1 MKHRLGVFVV
11 VSLVL
16 ALAAEAGSQEA
27 QWIRLGVPEGGHID
41 AIAVS
46 EKRIFAAARD
56 KVFLS
61 EDRGGTWREIVGET
75 GLIDL
80 VGLES
85 RCSLVVTGGDLYCIE
100 FFSGQKYKS
109 LLAHYRNDGSGWTRV
124 PPNYPNGLEYRFSPQ
139 TEGFRSLA
147 AIGKSLHLFGS
158 ERIYRSNDG
167 GLSWSKIGRAP
178 FKAGDLLC
186 VAAAGG
192 RLFASDGA
200 ALRVSKNGGASW
212 SAVRPGWPKTER
224 IRDLAGTDS
233 ELLALSGRGI
243 FRTRDGGASWDSV
256 RPGWAA
262 RAVPLALATG
272 AGLLCAGTT
281 LGVFLSTDDGASWRQ
296 ANSGLRAD
304 VIHRLGWSRRGLLAQ
319 TDQGLFLSSDD
330 GESWTAVGA
339 PLFPGWNVK
348 YIGPSGAG
356 HYAVGPSPR
365 VEGRS
370 CLYVSNDDARTWKA
384 VGPDL
389 PEEVSLNFDYID
401 GVVATETTLVVDAG
415 VNFLITEPG
424 GLHWSELKAGFPEKA
439 TVFGLVS
446 KGADLFAH
454 TGDGLY
460 RSTDRGV
467 TWKTV
472 SSGWPD
478 KTWAGSLAVRGTDLY
493 VGTDRGVLVS
503 RDDGASWKIAN
514 RGLPRNRP
522 EVSALVTD
530 GIKLYAGTGDG
541 IYMSAD
547 GGESW
552 SRVGGDRNVL
562 LGYLVIGG
570 SNLYTWLHRF
580 FDGGSHAAR
589 LPLR

>member
-1 MKHRLGVFVV
+1 MKNRLGVFVAV
-11 VSLVL
+11 FLVL
-16 ALAAEAGSQEA
+16 ALAPEAGSQGNE
-27 QWIRLGVPEGGHID
+27 WIRLGVPEGGHID

-46 EKRIFAAARD
+46 ENRIFAAARD

-61 EDRGGTWREIVGET
+61 DDRGNTWREIVGEQAF
-75 GLIDL
+75 GLD
-80 VGLES
+80 S
-85 RCSLVVTGGDLYCIE
+85 RSSLVVTGGDLYCIE
-100 FFSGQKYKS
+100 FFSGQKYRS
-109 LLAHYRNDGSGWTRV
+109 LLAHYRNDGSEWTRV
-124 PPNYPNGLEYRFSPQ
+124 PVNSPKAFWYPYDKGLI
-139 TEGFRSLA
+139 EGLV
-147 AIGKSLHLFGS
+147 AIGKSLYLFGS

-178 FKAGDLLC
+178 FKAGDLRC

-212 SAVRPGWPKTER
+212 SAVRPGWPKTES

-233 ELLALSGRGI
+233 ELLALSDKGI

-256 RPGWAA
+256 RPGSAA
-262 RAVPLALATG
+262 RAVPLSLATG

-281 LGVFLSTDDGASWRQ
+281 LGVFLSTDGGASWGQ
-296 ANSGLRAD
+296 ANSGLRGD

-330 GESWTAVGA
+330 GASWTAVGA

-389 PEEVSLNFDYID
+389 PEEISLYFDPIYR
-401 GVVATETTLVVDAG
+401 VVATDTTLVVDAG
-415 VNFLITEPG
+415 VDVLITEPG
-424 GLHWSELKAGFPEKA
+424 GTHWSELKAGFPEKT

-446 KGADLFAH
+446 KGVDLFAH

-472 SSGWPD
+472 SAGWPD
-478 KTWAGSLAVRGTDLY
+478 KTWAGSLAVCGTDLY
-493 VGTDRGVLVS
+493 VGTARGVLVS

-562 LGYLVIGG
+562 LGNLVIGG